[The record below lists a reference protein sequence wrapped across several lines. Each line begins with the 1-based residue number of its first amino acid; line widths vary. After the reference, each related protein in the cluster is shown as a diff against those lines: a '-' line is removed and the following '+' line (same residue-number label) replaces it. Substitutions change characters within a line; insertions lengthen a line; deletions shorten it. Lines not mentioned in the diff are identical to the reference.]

1 MSHFPV
7 SSSNLSAAHLGSYLK
22 DQYNIEGNVHCSLLR
37 AGVNH
42 TYLLGCGDER
52 FVFRVY
58 SLNWRTRPEIEEEIK
73 LVRYLKEKAIPV
85 SYAIPDRNGNHIQVL
100 NAPEGERLGVLFS
113 IAEGDKLHNY
123 PEELHSAVGAIMANM
138 HLVTEN
144 LEIERTDYTWD
155 VFLVDPFK
163 HIRKFIS
170 ADSEEM
176 QFLERT
182 AKWLSKQLSDAD
194 ASKLRKG
201 VVHLDIWFDNL
212 NITESGKITLFD
224 FDFCGNGFLCLDV
237 AYYVLQLYHVERDEE
252 TRDKKLAAFFKGY
265 EFIVPLSPE
274 EKRILPMLGVAL
286 YIFYL
291 GVQSN
296 RYENWSNS
304 FLSESYLKRFI
315 SQLVKR
321 YYDLHGLGKERE
333 MADG

>member
-7 SSSNLSAAHLGSYLK
+7 SSSNLSAVHLGDFLK
-22 DQYNIEGNVHCSLLR
+22 EKYNINGNIHCSLIR

-42 TYLLGCGDER
+42 TYVLESEDRR

-58 SLNWRTRPEIEEEIK
+58 SLDWRTMPEIEEEIR
-73 LVRYLKEKAIPV
+73 LINHLKEHLVPV
-85 SYAIPDRNGNHIQVL
+85 SYPVPDVHGKHIQLL
-100 NAPEGERLGVLFS
+100 NAPEGERYGVLFS
-113 IAEGDKLHNY
+113 FAEGKKLHHY
-123 PEELHSAVGAIMANM
+123 AEELHGSVGEVMSKM
-138 HLVTEN
+138 HRATEN
-144 LEIERTDYTWD
+144 LQIKRAGYSRE
-155 VFLVDPFK
+155 VLLVDPFK

-170 ADSEEM
+170 AESEEM
-176 QFLERT
+176 QFLEDT
-182 AKWLSKQLSDAD
+182 AKVLLKELSKVDEQQ
-194 ASKLRKG
+194 LRKG

-212 NITESGKITLFD
+212 NITESGEITLFD

-237 AYYVLQLYHVERDEE
+237 AYYVLQLYNIERDEDA
-252 TRDKKLAAFFKGY
+252 RDKKLAAFLKGY
-265 EFIVPLSPE
+265 EAAVPLTDE

-291 GVQSN
+291 GIQCS

-321 YYDLHGLGKERE
+321 YYNLRI
-333 MADG
+333 ADGENR